1 MLDHEPKD
9 EYLTNHSRN
18 FGTPSDQI
26 HELSSL
32 LKLAKALDVNLHVN
46 WDKRYPHRWELD
58 FIENAGFQPGGG
70 SHVLK
75 LLTDAADLHRKEII
89 GFVQNM
95 SDSRL
100 RPAEWLLIWYEKHGF
115 MRICSGDHGVHI
127 RRRHAA

>member
-1 MLDHEPKD
+1 M
-9 EYLTNHSRN
+9 TNHSRN
-18 FGTPSDQI
+18 FDTPLDQI
-26 HELSSL
+26 LELSSL

-58 FIENAGFQPGGG
+58 FIENAGSQVGGG

-100 RPAEWLLIWYEKHGF
+100 PPDEWLLVWYEKHGF
-115 MRICSGDHGVHI
+115 IRIFSEKQGVHI
-127 RRRHAA
+127 KRRHAA